1 MEEKEIDL
9 YSIFKD
15 VLKNIVLLTLISAF
29 VMLAAHLVMK
39 ITHKKTFVST
49 ASYVVASTDKATAN
63 NTSKQEKLVSVF
75 KEVLDSNILKK
86 NITKTLGC
94 DSLPAT
100 ISSSVVTDT
109 NVIKV
114 TVTSS
119 SPEDAFNVACAIL
132 ESCKSVSDYI
142 NQNALITVLEEP
154 RMGTSDSNA
163 VNYLLFDIA
172 AFFVAFAVLVFIT
185 AYISS
190 SRDTIRNSDQ
200 IREKL
205 NVSLL
210 ASVPDLSLG
219 KKNRKTA
226 AEPIKLITDKN
237 AGFYFIENIKKIR
250 SKIEQ
255 VKNNINGSMTLL
267 VTSIL
272 SSEGKTTMAVNL
284 AIALAQQG
292 SKVLLVDMGF
302 KKPDIVKIFPKCKK
316 EHDFSDFML
325 GKTSIMETMSKD
337 ENTGVYFL
345 MQNKALDTSA
355 EIVSSKNMK
364 IFLDYTKK
372 EFDFVIIDT
381 APVSLSADVEILA
394 GSVDK
399 SLIVVEQDTAKSDDI
414 NDTIDMLERN
424 SCNVIGCVYNMDTKN
439 TKERSYGYG
448 YGSGKM
454 SGYGKYGNYGSYGK
468 YADYD
473 KKITDSD

>member
-39 ITHKKTFVST
+39 IIHKKTFVST

-132 ESCKSVSDYI
+132 KSCKSVSDYI

-219 KKNRKTA
+219 KKNRKTG

-337 ENTGVYFL
+337 EKTGVYFL

-424 SCNVIGCVYNMDTKN
+424 SCNVIGCIYNMDTRN